1 MACYLFLI
9 TVQKKKNAGF
19 THFITWINI
28 KTIFSEKYPYR
39 KGHTDPIFTVCSKS
53 IKFVQINVH
62 LHSIP
67 KKKGGWVGRKDIF
80 IQLNNCWKGSG
91 AVDYII
97 VQKPNDVLILEIMW
111 RFCRRMHPLWI
122 KHIEWFRWCGKCEH
136 FFPLL
141 GVFCTFYPERK
152 LCFKTNKSIP

>member
-19 THFITWINI
+19 THFTTWINI

-39 KGHTDPIFTVCSKS
+39 KGHTDPIFAVCFKS
-53 IKFVQINVH
+53 IKFVQITEN
-62 LHSIP
+62 LSNIL
-67 KKKGGWVGRKDIF
+67 KKKKKMGRKIIF
-80 IQLNNCWKGSG
+80 IQLNNYWKGSG

-97 VQKPNDVLILEIMW
+97 VQKSNDVLILEIMW
-111 RFCRRMHPLWI
+111 RFCRRMHALWI

>member
-1 MACYLFLI
+1 MKNIHIEKATQIPYSPSALNPSNLSQSLKISVTFL
-9 TVQKKKNAGF
+9 KKK
-19 THFITWINI
+19 
-28 KTIFSEKYPYR
+28 
-39 KGHTDPIFTVCSKS
+39 
-53 IKFVQINVH
+53 
-62 LHSIP
+62 
-67 KKKGGWVGRKDIF
+67 KKMGRKVIF
-80 IQLNNCWKGSG
+80 IQLNNYWKGSG

-97 VQKPNDVLILEIMW
+97 MQKPNDVLILEIMW